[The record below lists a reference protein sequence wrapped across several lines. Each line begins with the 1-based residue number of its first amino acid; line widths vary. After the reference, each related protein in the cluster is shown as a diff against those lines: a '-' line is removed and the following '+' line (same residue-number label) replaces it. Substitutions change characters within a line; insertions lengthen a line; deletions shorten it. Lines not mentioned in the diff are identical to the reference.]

1 MDAIRIGSDAR
12 TFPGTTT
19 VPVTPTAGG
28 GFGELLRSAV
38 DNVER
43 LENEAGQAVQA
54 VAAGQEQDLHNTMIA
69 LEKADVSFQLLMQVR
84 NKVIAAYETIMRMQV

>member
-12 TFPGTTT
+12 TFPATTT
-19 VPVTPTAGG
+19 VPVTPTTGG
-28 GFGELLRSAV
+28 GFGDLLRSAV

>member
-1 MDAIRIGSDAR
+1 MNDMRIGTEGL
-12 TFPGTTT
+12 TFPGAQPR
-19 VPVTPTAGG
+19 PVTPSTGG
-28 GFGELLRSAV
+28 GFGDLLRSAV

-43 LENEAGQAVQA
+43 LEHEAGQAVQA
-54 VAAGQEQDLHNTMIA
+54 VASGQEQDLHNTMIA